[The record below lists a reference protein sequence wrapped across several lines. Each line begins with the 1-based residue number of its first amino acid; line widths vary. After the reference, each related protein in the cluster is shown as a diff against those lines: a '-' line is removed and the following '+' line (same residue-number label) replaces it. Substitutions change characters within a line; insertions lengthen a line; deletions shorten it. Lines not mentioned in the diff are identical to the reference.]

1 MEARIIR
8 KLGSSN
14 SSPTLPVALT
24 SGYQRTR
31 AMLLAVTMSASVI
44 LATSCQQAEDARPA
58 TGSQKIDSG
67 AARSAIAAAES
78 AATVLDEWNKAEVV
92 KRLSEAGL
100 VVSARG
106 EEIRQPFLSVPGELL
121 DVSESQLQLFI
132 YPSTAARE
140 ADSRKLDPASAS
152 PPNMAVSWLQ
162 PPHLIVS
169 GKLLAIHLT
178 HNEHLA
184 ERVADVLTA
193 RHSGVSP

>member
-1 MEARIIR
+1 
-8 KLGSSN
+8 
-14 SSPTLPVALT
+14 
-24 SGYQRTR
+24 
-31 AMLLAVTMSASVI
+31 MLLAVTLSASAM
-44 LATSCQQAEDARPA
+44 ATSCQQAEDARPA
-58 TGSQKIDSG
+58 TDSQKIDSG
-67 AARSAIAAAES
+67 AVRSAIAAAES
-78 AATVLDEWNKAEVV
+78 AATVLDEWNRAEVI

-100 VVSARG
+100 VVTARG

-132 YPSTAARE
+132 YRSTAARE